1 MTGYMQKQAR
11 LKRACLFMA
20 LQRGATH
27 NGSLTMGRKH
37 AEQQL
42 RKLQKI
48 RASAAHA
55 AIMNH
60 PRSALS
66 EVELKLMID

>member
-11 LKRACLFMA
+11 LKRACLFVA
-20 LQRGATH
+20 LQRG
-27 NGSLTMGRKH
+27 GDPQWLTNQGRKH